1 MRTPGVCA
9 RAHLP
14 SRRTRRRL
22 TLLRVLAQE
31 RSRILRDLLSSL
43 RASPPPRAR
52 APILGFG
59 GPASALAVGVGPS
72 SPSPAKPRSVA
83 RPRAQARAPLLCAR
97 SFGPVRMLIAAL
109 HREPIGRGR
118 ARCYFRPT
126 GSRTTRHSP
135 LAAHTTPCRVASPR
149 TLLCRVY
156 RWAYATRSQHPRM
169 SPPQAPGPAHLVS
182 CPRAS
187 AMLVSF

>member
-9 RAHLP
+9 RASAVASHAPPFNLAACSGAGTITHPPRP
-14 SRRTRRRL
+14 SLFPARF
-22 TLLRVLAQE
+22 
-31 RSRILRDLLSSL
+31 
-43 RASPPPRAR
+43 PPPRAR

-187 AMLVSF
+187 TMFVSF